1 MGQQSFPN
9 LKFGLRLRTCFSWS
23 MVWPS
28 LWARYVCP
36 SNALALAVRWC
47 LWQAVNLQVVGSTQS
62 NVDLFQANGG
72 SGASPTHTLDL
83 VWIIVGTGK
92 GFAIRLVVFGQ

>member
-1 MGQQSFPN
+1 M
-9 LKFGLRLRTCFSWS
+9 
-23 MVWPS
+23 
-28 LWARYVCP
+28 
-36 SNALALAVRWC
+36 
-47 LWQAVNLQVVGSTQS
+47 
-62 NVDLFQANGG
+62 DLFQANGG

>member
-1 MGQQSFPN
+1 MLLQVMP
-9 LKFGLRLRTCFSWS
+9 
-23 MVWPS
+23 WPWQ
-28 LWARYVCP
+28 LGGVFWQ
-36 SNALALAVRWC
+36 LAS
-47 LWQAVNLQVVGSTQS
+47 LQVVGSTQS